1 MNERVNKFWLAGD
14 KYIPQMHLKQHNLLI
29 VPADYLLKAKKKYKN
44 LKKQEIQSIFTKM
57 N

>member
-14 KYIPQMHLKQHNLLI
+14 KYIPQMHLKQHNFLI
-29 VPADYLLKAKKKYKN
+29 VPADYLLKAKKKCKN